1 MSPRLIAAIAALGIT
16 AIAGFASADPIETR
30 QTIMKSM
37 GAAGKVSGEMIK
49 GNLPFNQDV
58 ANLAL
63 ATFAAASLSYR
74 EFFPEGSQAGHDTR
88 AKDTIWTDRAGFIA
102 ANEKFAEAAT
112 AAVAAKPA
120 DLDAFKAA
128 FAPIGE
134 NCQSCHETYRT
145 PSS

>member
-1 MSPRLIAAIAALGIT
+1 MLPRIFATIAALCIFAG
-16 AIAGFASADPIETR
+16 AGFASADPIQTR

-37 GAAGKVSGEMIK
+37 SAAGKVSGEMIK

-63 ATFAAASLSYR
+63 ATVAAASLSYR
-74 EFFPEGSQAGHDTR
+74 DFFPEGSEEGHNTR
-88 AKDTIWTDRAGFIA
+88 AKENIWTDRAGFIA
-102 ANEKFAEAAT
+102 ANDKLAEAAA

-120 DLDAFKAA
+120 DLEAFKAV
-128 FAPIGE
+128 FTPIGQ

-145 PSS
+145 PSN

>member
-1 MSPRLIAAIAALGIT
+1 MSSRILAAFTVLGIV
-16 AIAGFASADPIETR
+16 ASAGLASADPIQTR
-30 QTIMKSM
+30 QTIMKSI

-74 EFFPEGSQAGHDTR
+74 EFFPEGSESGDTR
-88 AKDTIWTDRAGFIA
+88 AKENIWTDREGFIA

-128 FAPIGE
+128 FGPIGQ

-145 PSS
+145 PSN